1 MKIDHEKPSSVT
13 KETSVNVENTAGEI
27 GKKNKKIKEAK
38 KKKVSPGKGPQ
49 NAVTAISTGDQY
61 STARPP
67 DDQGRTTSPVDG
79 QGRTDPRGGG
89 QGRTDPRVNGQGRN
103 DPQRDGRGRTDQQA
117 AGNVHTGSSASL
129 QTEGRDGNAIDV
141 CSFFVTE
148 DQRPHGAMGKVTGE
162 KSNLVMSYDASNR
175 YVTSSKLRMLY

>member
-1 MKIDHEKPSSVT
+1 MGNACMKIDHEKPSSVT

-79 QGRTDPRGGG
+79 QGRTDPR
-89 QGRTDPRVNGQGRN
+89 VN
-103 DPQRDGRGRTDQQA
+103 GRGRTDQQA